1 LEQNTQHFAGAGPSA
16 RKQDLARLTIP
27 RVRCRHSP
35 AIAKAIRNCRV
46 FPGMAMSARSIA
58 FPILVYPSDYRTVE
72 RISSGFVD
80 APMKLIHLS

>member
-1 LEQNTQHFAGAGPSA
+1 
-16 RKQDLARLTIP
+16 
-27 RVRCRHSP
+27 
-35 AIAKAIRNCRV
+35 
-46 FPGMAMSARSIA
+46 MAMSARSIA